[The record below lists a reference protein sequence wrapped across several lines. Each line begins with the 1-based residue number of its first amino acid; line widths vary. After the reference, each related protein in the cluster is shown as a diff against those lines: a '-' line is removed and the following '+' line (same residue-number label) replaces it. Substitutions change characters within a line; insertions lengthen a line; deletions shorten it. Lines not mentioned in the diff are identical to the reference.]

1 MEMEDRE
8 RPGEAITVEYRA
20 RLLDVDIT
28 SRSYRSCA
36 RKRHGRRA
44 RRVDWAAYLKAR
56 MAVVNTP
63 RIVYAS
69 AKVLGV

>member
-20 RLLDVDIT
+20 SLLDVDIT

-44 RRVDWAAYLKAR
+44 RRVD
-56 MAVVNTP
+56 
-63 RIVYAS
+63 
-69 AKVLGV
+69 